1 MKVSE
6 IIRNHLT
13 ANMDIKK
20 KDIFI
25 GNFIG
30 GLAWGVGS
38 ILGATIVVG
47 MLVWML
53 KSVNW
58 IPVIGDF
65 TSRVIDQVEKDQG
78 K

>member
-1 MKVSE
+1 MESE
-6 IIRNHLT
+6 QIKNHLT
-13 ANMDIKK
+13 AFMDIKK

-38 ILGATIVVG
+38 VLGATIVVG
-47 MLVWML
+47 TLVWTL
-53 KSVNW
+53 KSINW
-58 IPVIGDF
+58 VPVIGDF